1 MNRPPNSFGRRKP
14 NAGFTLVE
22 LCVGLGIAGA
32 LAGQAM
38 PALVKLH
45 QERALRAT
53 ADALAGDLRLAR
65 AEAARLS
72 DSVYFRVSG
81 KGAQACY
88 VVYVGNRNDCDCAG
102 GQAVCTAPGSAVIKA
117 EWLPT
122 QHPMQLR
129 SNAETLQF
137 QHRQGLVTQTGS
149 IEVSLHG
156 GASIRQVIAI
166 TGRVRHCYSGI
177 KLAGMPKCA

>member
-1 MNRPPNSFGRRKP
+1 MNRTPFPFVRRTG

-22 LCVGLGIAGA
+22 LCVGLSIVGT
-32 LAGQAM
+32 LAGQAL
-38 PALVKLH
+38 PALLKLH

-53 ADALAGDLRLAR
+53 AEALGGDLRLAR

-72 DSVYFRVSG
+72 DAVYFRVSG

-88 VVYVGNRNDCDCAG
+88 VIYTGNRNDCDCAG

-122 QHPMQLR
+122 QHPMQMR

-149 IEVSLHG
+149 IEVSLAG
-156 GASIRQVIAI
+156 GASIRQVVAI

-177 KLAGMPKCA
+177 KLAGMPRCA